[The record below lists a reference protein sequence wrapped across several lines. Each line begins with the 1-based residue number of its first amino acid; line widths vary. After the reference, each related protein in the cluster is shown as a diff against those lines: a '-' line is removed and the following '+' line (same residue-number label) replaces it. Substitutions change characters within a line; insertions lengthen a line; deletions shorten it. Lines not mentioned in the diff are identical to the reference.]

1 MSWKAAE
8 SRVSRS
14 LIGLRR
20 HLGFDGSGS
29 LPGIGSETEGLPST
43 FLLLKVLK
51 RRINLLG

>member
-29 LPGIGSETEGLPST
+29 LPGMGSETAG
-43 FLLLKVLK
+43 FLSMFPTSETS
-51 RRINLLG
+51 